1 MVAMDPSELAPA
13 TTVASNQTL
22 LDATERNRAET
33 QSDAPNFDDLITDKR
48 RRENLEETER
58 QLTQALAKERDGTTA
73 LEDPHLGPDFQ
84 NIIEKLQRLS
94 SKQQEVEGI
103 KDRQRLLLKN
113 EVQAQKT
120 RYDALAKLYNQL
132 RNEHLQ
138 LLSTTRTLKRKIE
151 AANEN
156 EKQLINEMASSKLR
170 VMNVTEERDQALKE
184 RDQARK
190 AGKELI
196 VARDE
201 LVKVTDLVEERWM
214 EAREERD
221 KARAEV
227 QSLRSRL
234 EPETQPSGA
243 ESESL
248 RPRQLEGDQQSL
260 YSISETEALPS
271 RDQADHWSL
280 SQPVARQLVAANNL
294 TQRDSVRSMSSN
306 RKVQVE
312 PRSSFENLRR

>member
-138 LLSTTRTLKRKIE
+138 LLSTTKTLKRKIE

-196 VARDE
+196 VARDD